1 MLSERFITR
10 HTPLEHLLL
19 EPPVTERELQR
30 RLREAEDQIAADA
43 PLLDALN
50 DAGVT
55 AAHAEAVG
63 DLAGAAR
70 RIDSDDLT
78 EGTKY
83 LTVLRDRDYEAG
95 QQDDLDELLRV
106 CAAEDI
112 ALGDD
117 LRRRLDE
124 HGRMRDLLERAR
136 DLFEAIDGTS
146 ADNEQLLD
154 EYRALFAEA

>member
-1 MLSERFITR
+1 MLSDRFITR

-19 EPPVTERELQR
+19 EPPVTELERELQR
-30 RLREAEDQIAADA
+30 RLRGVEDQIELDA
-43 PLLDALN
+43 PLLDVLN

-63 DLAGAAR
+63 DLVGAAR

-83 LTVLRDRDYEAG
+83 LTVLLDRDYEAG
-95 QQDDLDELLRV
+95 QQGDLDELLRV

-112 ALGDD
+112 VLGDD
-117 LRRRLDE
+117 LSSRFDQLHAMRRA
-124 HGRMRDLLERAR
+124 LER
-136 DLFEAIDGTS
+136 
-146 ADNEQLLD
+146 LLD
-154 EYRALFAEA
+154 AIELGAPDLAAIAAEARELSAEA